1 MSERG
6 MMRVTAA
13 DGTKSDLIPFVGI
26 KPRQMA
32 SALSRMLSTHVSYE
46 KHEPKGGGNV
56 A

>member
-1 MSERG
+1 

-13 DGTKSDLIPFVGI
+13 DGTKSVGI